1 MLNLGEIQL
10 YVLHRFYNIFEK
22 LIKPVNSYY
31 CIRYNIT
38 KYKHKNY
45 LNNLFNNL

>member
-1 MLNLGEIQL
+1 MLNSVENQL

-31 CIRYNIT
+31 CIHYNNIS
-38 KYKHKNY
+38 KYQHY
-45 LNNLFNNL
+45 LNNLFNDL